1 MAPFLLV
8 TAALETQLLLP
19 PGNESKELGT
29 WKQRKDK
36 DTNSNNS
43 RQRSVSPTR
52 PPNPV
57 NPPNPGRQD
66 GADHW

>member
-43 RQRSVSPTR
+43 RQRSVPPPVHPT
-52 PPNPV
+52 
-57 NPPNPGRQD
+57 Q
-66 GADHW
+66 